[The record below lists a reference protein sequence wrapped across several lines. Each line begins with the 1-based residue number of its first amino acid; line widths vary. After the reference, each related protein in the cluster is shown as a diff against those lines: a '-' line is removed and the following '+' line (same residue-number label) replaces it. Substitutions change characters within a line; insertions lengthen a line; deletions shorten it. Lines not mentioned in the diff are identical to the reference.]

1 MDLFTRLKIFAAKL
15 PLIGGFLVPFKV
27 RLLVFYPVGDSGR
40 VTFGRF
46 DRARLMVSGG
56 RKFMWIHGTGDFI
69 DTVPFGNENDLVKNI
84 IPLVQTGRGHYS
96 AVSKFIASVESGGDF
111 ATLLAETAKDDLYSS
126 AFVAQVSQ
134 DNERM
139 PINMGFVILMG
150 LGAIV
155 VVALAMG
162 LLSYFNVG
170 AMQSQVTCAC
180 GPVLNYS
187 SGVPIV

>member
-1 MDLFTRLKIFAAKL
+1 MDLFTKLKVFAAKL
-15 PLIGGFLVPFKV
+15 PLIGGLLVPF
-27 RLLVFYPVGDSGR
+27 RYNLVIFYPDGDTGR
-40 VTFGRF
+40 IKFGRF
-46 DRARLMVSGG
+46 DKARLVKSSG
-56 RKFMWIHGTGDFI
+56 KSFMWIKGSGDFI
-69 DTVPFGNENDLVKNI
+69 DSIPFESIDLQRNI

-96 AVSKFIASVESGGDF
+96 AVRKFIASVEEGGDF
-111 ATLLAETAKDDLYSS
+111 ASVLAETAKDDLYSG
-126 AFVAQVSQ
+126 AFVSQVSQ

-139 PINMGFVILMG
+139 PVNMGFVILAG

-187 SGVPIV
+187 TGVPVV